1 MKKVFLVFMS
11 LMFIMCLVGCGEKEE
26 KINIDFIIDGK
37 SHLVEIDKGT
47 SISNDMIPLSNE
59 EEVIG
64 LYYDENMMNKYVNEL
79 VEQNIKLYVKLKEC
93 SNMINNG
100 KKIEYK
106 INYNGIGSI
115 GYKIV
120 DGIFQVY
127 SCGIINSLVELNN
140 LCKEY
145 NNSNFMNE
153 HESIY
158 NEEFFID
165 KSLIIYSF
173 ETGHGKETI
182 IEDLILNEE
191 ELIIVEKTILKDGFY
206 TTEAFR
212 WTILIEVKKIEIE
225 NAKEIKIKHK

>member
-1 MKKVFLVFMS
+1 ML
-11 LMFIMCLVGCGEKEE
+11 
-26 KINIDFIIDGK
+26 
-37 SHLVEIDKGT
+37 
-47 SISNDMIPLSNE
+47 
-59 EEVIG
+59 
-64 LYYDENMMNKYVNEL
+64 
-79 VEQNIKLYVKLKEC
+79 
-93 SNMINNG
+93 
-100 KKIEYK
+100 
-106 INYNGIGSI
+106 
-115 GYKIV
+115 
-120 DGIFQVY
+120 
-127 SCGIINSLVELNN
+127 
-140 LCKEY
+140 Y

>member
-11 LMFIMCLVGCGEKEE
+11 LMFIMCLAGCGEKEE

-127 SCGIINSLVELNN
+127 SCGIINSLVELN
-140 LCKEY
+140 
-145 NNSNFMNE
+145 
-153 HESIY
+153 
-158 NEEFFID
+158 ID